1 MMTKFNLSLLT
12 IAVAMA
18 LAGFSTVRP
27 LGETNIREEA
37 TVSEAINKSFAKVPA
52 PAQPPVTVALYGFK
66 DMTGQRKPSNTLSLF
81 STAVTQGAEA
91 YLIKSLQEVGN
102 RQWFTVVERV
112 GLDNL
117 LKERQMIKQTREI
130 YDGANAKMLPPLQM
144 AGVILEGGI
153 IDYNSNTLT
162 GGTGARIFGIGAQ
175 TAYTQDVVV
184 ISLRLVSV
192 QTGEVLTTV
201 TVEKNLLSTAD
212 GATALKF
219 FNQATQAFE
228 FDSSQTFNEPG
239 NYALRSAIETGVI
252 ELIRKGE
259 TQGLWKYKEKSN
271 ELVQPQAPKAPAT
284 SPAPTAP
291 APQSD
296 VGQSA
301 GGNKAESKAL
311 EIKQEPKP
319 EVKEEKVDAKPVS
332 QVVPT
337 DSKPGESLQAQAAA
351 RDITVG
357 SKITLTAPVK
367 LRASPG
373 VDNLVT
379 SILPTG
385 TKLTIV
391 DKSKGGNWLAVAE
404 EGQPAWGWVPKKAFE
419 NNYKG

>member
-1 MMTKFNLSLLT
+1 MTKFNLSLLT

-18 LAGFSTVRP
+18 LGGCSTVRP
-27 LGETNIREEA
+27 LGDTRINEEA
-37 TVSEAINKSFAKVPA
+37 TVTEAINKSFADIPP

-130 YDGANAKMLPPLQM
+130 YDGTNAKMLPPLTL

-192 QTGEVLTTV
+192 QTGEILQTV

-259 TQGLWKYKEKSN
+259 KQGLWKYKEKTN
-271 ELVQPQAPKAPAT
+271 ELVQTQTTKTPSAIKE
-284 SPAPTAP
+284 SPSSVSQ
-291 APQSD
+291 QSD
-296 VGQSA
+296 GGKSNE
-301 GGNKAESKAL
+301 GNK
-311 EIKQEPKP
+311 
-319 EVKEEKVDAKPVS
+319 EKSIWGK
-332 QVVPT
+332 
-337 DSKPGESLQAQAAA
+337 LQFW
-351 RDITVG
+351 
-357 SKITLTAPVK
+357 K
-367 LRASPG
+367 
-373 VDNLVT
+373 
-379 SILPTG
+379 
-385 TKLTIV
+385 
-391 DKSKGGNWLAVAE
+391 
-404 EGQPAWGWVPKKAFE
+404 
-419 NNYKG
+419 